1 MLVTA
6 YTEDALKSKLSFFFE
21 RSHKVNQSL
30 SSACLSYDGK
40 QWFQANILKKSE
52 IRQSFSLSLSYGGEQ

>member
-6 YTEDALKSKLSFFFE
+6 YTEDALKSKLSFFFFE

-40 QWFQANILKKSE
+40 QWFQANI
-52 IRQSFSLSLSYGGEQ
+52 

>member
-6 YTEDALKSKLSFFFE
+6 YTEDALKSKLSFFE

-30 SSACLSYDGK
+30 SSAGLSYMMESSGSK
-40 QWFQANILKKSE
+40 LIF
-52 IRQSFSLSLSYGGEQ
+52 

>member
-6 YTEDALKSKLSFFFE
+6 YTEDALKSKLSFFFFE

-30 SSACLSYDGK
+30 SSAGLSYMMESSGSK
-40 QWFQANILKKSE
+40 LIF
-52 IRQSFSLSLSYGGEQ
+52 

>member
-30 SSACLSYDGK
+30 SSAGLSYMMESSGSK
-40 QWFQANILKKSE
+40 LIF
-52 IRQSFSLSLSYGGEQ
+52 